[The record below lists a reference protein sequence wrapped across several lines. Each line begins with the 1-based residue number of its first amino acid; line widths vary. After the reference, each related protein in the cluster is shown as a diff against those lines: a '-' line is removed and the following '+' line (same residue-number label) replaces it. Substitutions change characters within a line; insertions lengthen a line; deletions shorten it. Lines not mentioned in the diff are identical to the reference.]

1 MLKDDPAFGKN
12 GNECVSLFQERPF
25 TMSGTTPSAGK
36 TSAIATCP
44 FCNAAVVI
52 FLWAFA
58 GNGKKKCP
66 CGAVL
71 YRRGVAKKLVLETPP
86 PKEP

>member
-1 MLKDDPAFGKN
+1 MSKDAH
-12 GNECVSLFQERPF
+12 VTQSLFQERPF

-44 FCNAAVVI
+44 FCGASLII

-71 YRRGVAKKLVLETPP
+71 YRHGIAKKLVLESP
-86 PKEP
+86 